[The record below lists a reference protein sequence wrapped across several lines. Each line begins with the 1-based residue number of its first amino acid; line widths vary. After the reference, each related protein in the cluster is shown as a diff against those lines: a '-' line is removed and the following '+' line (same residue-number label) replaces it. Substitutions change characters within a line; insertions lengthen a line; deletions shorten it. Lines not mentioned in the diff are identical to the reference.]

1 MASNY
6 VQIGDTLTIPS
17 PADVLSGGVVIAG
30 AIVGI
35 AQNDALTGALVDV
48 AVSDVWELPKL
59 GADAFALGDPVY
71 WDDTANLATVT
82 TTGNTKLGV
91 AVAAASAG
99 AATVKVRLSG
109 F

>member
-6 VQIGDTLTIPS
+6 VQVGDTLSIPA

-30 AIVGI
+30 GIVGI

-48 AVSDVWELPKL
+48 ATTDVWELAKV

-82 TTGNTKLGV
+82 TTGNTLIGV
-91 AVAAASAG
+91 AIAAAGAG
-99 AATVKVRLSG
+99 VATVKVRLN
-109 F
+109 

>member
-6 VQIGDTLTIPS
+6 VQVGDTLTIPA
-17 PADVLSGGVVIAG
+17 PADVLSGDVVIAG
-30 AIVGI
+30 GIVGI

-48 AVSDVWELPKL
+48 ATTDVWELAKV

-82 TTGNTKLGV
+82 TAGNTLIGV
-91 AVAAASAG
+91 AIAAAGAG
-99 AATVKVRLSG
+99 AATVKVRLN
-109 F
+109 

>member
-6 VQIGDTLTIPS
+6 VQVGDTLTIAA

-35 AQNDALTGALVDV
+35 AQNDALTGATVDV
-48 AVSDVWELPKL
+48 AVSDVWELPKV

-71 WDDTANLATVT
+71 WDDTADLATVT
-82 TTGNTKLGV
+82 TTSNTRIGV
-91 AVAAASAG
+91 AVAAAGAG
-99 AATVKVRLSG
+99 TATVKVRLSG

>member
-6 VQIGDTLTIPS
+6 VQVGDTLTIPA

-30 AIVGI
+30 GIVGI

-48 AVSDVWELPKL
+48 AVSDVWELPKV
-59 GADAFALGDPVY
+59 GADAFALGDAVY
-71 WDDTANLATVT
+71 WDDTANLATAT

-91 AVAAASAG
+91 AVAAAGAG
-99 AATVKVRLSG
+99 VATVKVRLG
-109 F
+109 

>member
-6 VQIGDTLTIPS
+6 VQTGDTLTIPA

-48 AVSDVWELPKL
+48 AVSDVWELAKV
-59 GADAFALGDPVY
+59 GADAFTLGAAVY
-71 WDDTANLATVT
+71 WDDTAELATVT
-82 TTGNTKLGV
+82 DTGNTKVGV
-91 AVAAASAG
+91 AVAAAGAG
-99 AATVKVRLSG
+99 TAAVKVRLSG

>member
-6 VQIGDTLTIPS
+6 VQTGDTLTIPA

-30 AIVGI
+30 GIVGI

-48 AVSDVWELPKL
+48 AVSDVWELAKV
-59 GADAFALGDPVY
+59 GADAFALGDAVY

-82 TTGNTKLGV
+82 TTGNTKLGI
-91 AVAAASAG
+91 AVAAAGAG
-99 AATVKVRLSG
+99 VATVKVRLGG

>member
-6 VQIGDTLTIPS
+6 VQTGDTLTIPA

-48 AVSDVWELPKL
+48 AVSDVWELPKV
-59 GADAFALGDPVY
+59 GADAFTLGAAVY

-91 AVAAASAG
+91 AVAAAGAG
-99 AATVKVRLSG
+99 VAAVKVRLSG